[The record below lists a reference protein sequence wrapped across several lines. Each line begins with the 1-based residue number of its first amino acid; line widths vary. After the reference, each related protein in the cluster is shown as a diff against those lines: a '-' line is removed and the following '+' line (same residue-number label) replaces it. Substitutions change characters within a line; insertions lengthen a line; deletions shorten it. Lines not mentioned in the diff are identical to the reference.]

1 MQKKKINNIFF
12 LTYGDSYLD
21 INYKKTLSKFKKN
34 KKKCLMTVVNKK
46 YVRNHKCNVQLN
58 GENLKYYGYSP
69 DCNYIDFGALIF
81 SKKVFD
87 RKKTSYLELRLVIN
101 DLVNKQQIKAL
112 KINKKFLQIGSIQGI
127 KEFTKTI

>member
-1 MQKKKINNIFF
+1 
-12 LTYGDSYLD
+12 
-21 INYKKTLSKFKKN
+21 
-34 KKKCLMTVVNKK
+34 MTVVNKK
-46 YVRNHKCNVQLN
+46 YVKSHKCNVQLN
-58 GENLKYYGYSP
+58 GENLKHYGYSP

-87 RKKTSYLELRLVIN
+87 RKKMTYLDLRLVIN
-101 DLVNKQQIKAL
+101 DLVNKQQIKTL